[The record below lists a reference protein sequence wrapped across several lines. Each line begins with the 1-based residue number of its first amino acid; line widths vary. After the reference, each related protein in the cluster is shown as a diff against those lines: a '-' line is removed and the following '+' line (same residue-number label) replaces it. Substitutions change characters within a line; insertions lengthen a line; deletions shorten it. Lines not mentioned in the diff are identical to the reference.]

1 LRDRGNI
8 KWTGFLI
15 PEHREMLKHLYEVNQ
30 HMVEKPLLDEQKFDE
45 LNEVIHKAMAESK
58 PLNITFYEK
67 GFLKEFQGYIIRL
80 DNVNKTVYFGDINE
94 DRTLRISIKDIVN
107 LEIDWNGTLPI
118 QE

>member
-1 LRDRGNI
+1 MRDRGNI

-58 PLNITFYEK
+58 PLAKAILFFILSSPYC
-67 GFLKEFQGYIIRL
+67 G
-80 DNVNKTVYFGDINE
+80 
-94 DRTLRISIKDIVN
+94 
-107 LEIDWNGTLPI
+107 
-118 QE
+118 